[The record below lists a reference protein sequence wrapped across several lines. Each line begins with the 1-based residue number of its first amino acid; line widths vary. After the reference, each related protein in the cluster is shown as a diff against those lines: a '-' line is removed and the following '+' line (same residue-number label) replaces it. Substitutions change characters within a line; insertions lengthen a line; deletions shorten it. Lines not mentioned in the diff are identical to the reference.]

1 MEIVMCVEALLLD
14 TVKQQYDDLLN
25 ALMVSHSLAISAEQ
39 YNKIFDACF
48 NLADFICLTES
59 TRKLYLNEDELEFQ
73 SAQYVL
79 QSISDLMDAID
90 DAESIAYQSIVLL
103 IQQAKAEEGRLQNA
117 MKVLTGFYASK
128 YGLSDVLS
136 QKPIYTNFMK
146 LKGK

>member
-14 TVKQQYDDLLN
+14 NVKRQYDDLLN

-48 NLADFICLTES
+48 NLTDFICVTES
-59 TRKLYLNEDELEFQ
+59 TSEIYLSEDELELQ

-79 QSISDLMDAID
+79 QSISDLMDEID
-90 DAESIAYQSIVLL
+90 DVESIAYKSIVLL
-103 IQQAKAEEGRLQNA
+103 IQQATAEEGRLNKA
-117 MKVLTGFYASK
+117 METLTDFYASK

>member
-14 TVKQQYDDLLN
+14 NVKRQYDDLLN

-59 TRKLYLNEDELEFQ
+59 TSELYLSENELELQ

-79 QSISDLMDAID
+79 QSISDLMDEID
-90 DAESIAYQSIVLL
+90 DVESIAYKSIVLL
-103 IQQAKAEEGRLQNA
+103 IQQATAENGRLNKA
-117 MKVLTGFYASK
+117 MGILTDFYASK
-128 YGLSDVLS
+128 YGTFELVS
-136 QKPIYTNFMK
+136 QKSIYTNFMK

>member
-48 NLADFICLTES
+48 NLTDFICVTES
-59 TRKLYLNEDELEFQ
+59 TSEIYLSEDELEFQ

-103 IQQAKAEEGRLQNA
+103 IRQAKAEEGRLQNA

>member
-14 TVKQQYDDLLN
+14 TVKRQYDDLLN
-25 ALMVSHSLAISAEQ
+25 ALMVSHSPVISAEQ

-59 TRKLYLNEDELEFQ
+59 TRELYLNEDELEFQ
-73 SAQYVL
+73 SAQYVF
-79 QSISDLMDAID
+79 QSISDLMDAVD
-90 DAESIAYQSIVLL
+90 DVESIAYKSIVLL

-117 MKVLTGFYASK
+117 MKVLTDFYASK
-128 YGLSDVLS
+128 YGTFELVS
-136 QKPIYTNFMK
+136 QKSIYTNLMK

>member
-14 TVKQQYDDLLN
+14 NVKRQYDDLLN

-48 NLADFICLTES
+48 NLTDFICVTES
-59 TRKLYLNEDELEFQ
+59 TSEIYLSEDELEFQ

-103 IQQAKAEEGRLQNA
+103 IRQAKAEEGRLQNA

>member
-14 TVKQQYDDLLN
+14 NVKRQYDDLLN

-48 NLADFICLTES
+48 NLTDFICVTES
-59 TRKLYLNEDELEFQ
+59 TSEIYLSEDELELQ

>member
-1 MEIVMCVEALLLD
+1 MCVEALLLD
-14 TVKQQYDDLLN
+14 TVKRQYDDLLN
-25 ALMVSHSLAISAEQ
+25 ALMVSHSPVISTEQ

-59 TRKLYLNEDELEFQ
+59 TRELYLNEDEIELQ

-103 IQQAKAEEGRLQNA
+103 IQQAKAEEGRLNKA
-117 MKVLTGFYASK
+117 MKVLTDFYASK

-146 LKGK
+146 LNGN

>member
-14 TVKQQYDDLLN
+14 TVKRQYDDLLN
-25 ALMVSHSLAISAEQ
+25 TLMVSHSPAISTEQ
-39 YNKIFDACF
+39 YNYIFDACF

-59 TRKLYLNEDELEFQ
+59 TRELYLNEDELEFQ

-103 IQQAKAEEGRLQNA
+103 IQQTKAEEGRLQNA
-117 MKVLTGFYASK
+117 MKVLTDFYASK
-128 YGLSDVLS
+128 YGTFELVS
-136 QKPIYTNFMK
+136 QKSIYTNFMK
-146 LKGK
+146 LKGN

>member
-1 MEIVMCVEALLLD
+1 MCVEALLLD
-14 TVKQQYDDLLN
+14 TVKRQYDDLLN
-25 ALMVSHSLAISAEQ
+25 ALMVSHSPVISAEQ

-59 TRKLYLNEDELEFQ
+59 TRELYLNEDEIELQ

-117 MKVLTGFYASK
+117 MKVLTGFYATK

-136 QKPIYTNFMK
+136 QKSIYTNFMK
-146 LKGK
+146 LKGN